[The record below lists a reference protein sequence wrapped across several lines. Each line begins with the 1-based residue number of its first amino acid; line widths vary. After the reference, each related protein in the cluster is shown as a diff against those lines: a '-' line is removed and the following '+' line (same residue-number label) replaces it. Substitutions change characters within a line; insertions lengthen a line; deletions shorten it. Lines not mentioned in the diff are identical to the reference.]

1 MLLNNFLVVQSAA
14 ALQKKKIAIQK
25 AYLVSCVNSRVDD
38 LAEVIDDHD
47 GYLTFS
53 NGSDTSDDF
62 IDYHRS
68 YQDVYTV
75 NWCDEEVKV
84 DAEKLSAFVKQMVS

>member
-1 MLLNNFLVVQSAA
+1 MTKTEKIKHVTKSVIAFMSA
-14 ALQKKKIAIQK
+14 LGW
-25 AYLVSCVNSRVDD
+25 
-38 LAEVIDDHD
+38 EVIDDHD

-84 DAEKLSAFVKQMVS
+84 VEEKLSAFVKQMNINVWPRD

>member
-1 MLLNNFLVVQSAA
+1 MTKTEKIKHVTKSVITFMSA
-14 ALQKKKIAIQK
+14 LGW
-25 AYLVSCVNSRVDD
+25 
-38 LAEVIDDHD
+38 EVIDDHD